1 MCNIFADVWL
11 LVLGTNRKVYYC
23 GESCGVHISFQH
35 GKHSIAKE
43 SVAFLPFFKKT
54 KKTKK
59 ICRK

>member
-35 GKHSIAKE
+35 GKHSDSKRE
-43 SVAFLPFFKKT
+43 RCFSSLF
-54 KKTKK
+54 
-59 ICRK
+59 